1 MLERM
6 INLDHALTIL
16 NKTEFAFFVVVAI
29 LFVIFLFS
37 AKVGNS
43 LLAITTGLIM
53 LVCFGFVLV
62 TELDKVRLPREAES
76 IQKKQVEDYYSIYKN
91 GGNLEFELT
100 PKETI
105 SKGLELALENN
116 VTATITS
123 KTKESY
129 IIEFKNER
137 YTIPVNS
144 VIDK

>member
-16 NKTEFAFFVVVAI
+16 SKTEFTFLVVVAI

-43 LLAITTGLIM
+43 LLAITSGLIM
-53 LVCFGFVLV
+53 LVCFGFVLA
-62 TELDKVRLPREAES
+62 TELDKARLPREVES

-116 VTATITS
+116 VTATIAS
-123 KTKESY
+123 KTKDSY
-129 IIEFKNER
+129 IIELKNER
-137 YTIPVNS
+137 YTIPANS

>member
-1 MLERM
+1 MLERL
-6 INLDHALTIL
+6 INSDHALTIL

-43 LLAITTGLIM
+43 LLTITTGLIM

-62 TELDKVRLPREAES
+62 TELDKVRLLREVKS

-91 GGNLEFELT
+91 GGSLEFELT

-105 SKGLELALENN
+105 SRGLELALENN
-116 VTATITS
+116 VTATIAS
-123 KTKESY
+123 KTKDGY

-137 YTIPVNS
+137 YTIPASS
-144 VIDK
+144 VKDE

>member
-6 INLDHALTIL
+6 INLDRALTIL
-16 NKTEFAFFVVVAI
+16 NKTEFALFVIVAI

-37 AKVGNS
+37 AKIGNS

-62 TELDKVRLPREAES
+62 TELDKVRLPREVKS

-91 GGNLEFELT
+91 RGNLEFELT

-116 VTATITS
+116 VTATIAS
-123 KTKESY
+123 KTKDSY

-144 VIDK
+144 VKNE

>member
-16 NKTEFAFFVVVAI
+16 NKTEFALFVIVAI

-62 TELDKVRLPREAES
+62 TD
-76 IQKKQVEDYYSIYKN
+76 
-91 GGNLEFELT
+91 
-100 PKETI
+100 
-105 SKGLELALENN
+105 
-116 VTATITS
+116 
-123 KTKESY
+123 
-129 IIEFKNER
+129 
-137 YTIPVNS
+137 
-144 VIDK
+144 

>member
-6 INLDHALTIL
+6 INLDHAFTIL

-53 LVCFGFVLV
+53 LVCFGFVLT
-62 TELDKVRLPREAES
+62 TELDKARLPREVKS

-91 GGNLEFELT
+91 GENLEFELT
-100 PKETI
+100 PKET
-105 SKGLELALENN
+105 

-123 KTKESY
+123 KTKDSY
-129 IIEFKNER
+129 VIEFKNER
-137 YTIPVNS
+137 YIIPVNS
-144 VIDK
+144 VKDK

>member
-6 INLDHALTIL
+6 INLDHAFTIL

-37 AKVGNS
+37 AKVENS

-53 LVCFGFVLV
+53 LVCFGFVLA
-62 TELDKVRLPREAES
+62 TELDKASLPREVKN

-91 GGNLEFELT
+91 GENLEFELT

-116 VTATITS
+116 VTATVTS
-123 KTKESY
+123 KTKDSY
-129 IIEFKNER
+129 VIEFKNER

-144 VIDK
+144 VKEK

>member
-16 NKTEFAFFVVVAI
+16 NKTEFALFVIVAI

-53 LVCFGFVLV
+53 LVCFWFVLV
-62 TELDKVRLPREAES
+62 TELDKVRLPREVKS

-116 VTATITS
+116 VTATIAS
-123 KTKESY
+123 KTKDSY

-144 VIDK
+144 VKNE